1 MKMII
6 ADKRRSIPA
15 GIGDLA
21 IFILFPMLGS
31 ASHEDGLTAAVFLR
45 TTVIFAVAW
54 YAVAPWVG
62 GFSLQAMSQPL
73 WAWRHT
79 GLAWLLAGPVAL
91 VARTVIF
98 DRPLDGSFALVTLL
112 VTGALLMVWRTVY
125 AFRPGESS

>member
-1 MKMII
+1 MKMTI

-54 YAVAPWVG
+54 YAVAPWVD

-73 WAWRHT
+73 WPGCWRGQWHWS
-79 GLAWLLAGPVAL
+79 LAQLSLTDRWTAAL
-91 VARTVIF
+91 
-98 DRPLDGSFALVTLL
+98 P
-112 VTGALLMVWRTVY
+112 W
-125 AFRPGESS
+125 